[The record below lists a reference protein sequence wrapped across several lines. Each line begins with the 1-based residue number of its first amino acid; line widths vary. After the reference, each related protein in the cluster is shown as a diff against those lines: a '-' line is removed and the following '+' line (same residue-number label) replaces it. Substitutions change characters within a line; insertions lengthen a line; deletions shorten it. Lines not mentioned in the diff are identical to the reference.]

1 MRMPST
7 FLVRMYMYVEDFPRR
22 HSGARAVTAVCNCMP
37 RTFLGLHKI
46 GDTHSA
52 EDKDTHSAED
62 KDAHSAEDKD
72 THSAVDQVNQGRP
85 GE

>member
-22 HSGARAVTAVCNCMP
+22 HSGARAVTAVCICMP

-62 KDAHSAEDKD
+62 
-72 THSAVDQVNQGRP
+72 QGRAQRRRQGHAQRGGP
-85 GE
+85 GESR